1 MEVQKV
7 SELKQTLNVKVL
19 FIAFLLPIFIIWI
32 IDSSLKG
39 DFSSFDTNDS
49 FTRFA
54 NATLTSYTLGS
65 LILLGNLFFYAD
77 SRKRPLA
84 PLIGMILAVLIGIA
98 ATLFLIGMGPMLLEN
113 NGSVRAQ
120 TVYNLGH
127 TIVSFL
133 AISLAMVLC
142 VGSMFA
148 ALTNGKKRKMFDE
161 EE

>member
-1 MEVQKV
+1 V
-7 SELKQTLNVKVL
+7 SEVKQTLNLKL
-19 FIAFLLPIFIIWI
+19 ISIAFLLPIVLIWV

-39 DFSSFDTNDS
+39 DFSNLDTSDS

-54 NATLTSYTLGS
+54 NAILTSYILGS
-65 LILLGNLFFYAD
+65 IILLGNLFFYAD

-84 PLIGMILAVLIGIA
+84 PLIGMVLAVSIGVA
-98 ATLFLIGMGPMLLEN
+98 ATLALIGMGPMLLEA
-113 NGSVRAQ
+113 NGSVMAQ
-120 TVYNLGH
+120 TVYNMGH

-133 AISLAMVLC
+133 AISLAVAIC

-148 ALTNGKKRKMFDE
+148 TLTNGKKRIIFQE

>member
-1 MEVQKV
+1 MSEV
-7 SELKQTLNVKVL
+7 KQTLSLKL
-19 FIAFLLPIFIIWI
+19 ISIAFLLPIVLIWV

-39 DFSSFDTNDS
+39 DFSNLDTSDS

-54 NATLTSYTLGS
+54 NAILTSYILGS
-65 LILLGNLFFYAD
+65 IILLGNLFFYAD

-84 PLIGMILAVLIGIA
+84 PLIGMVLAVSIGVA
-98 ATLFLIGMGPMLLEN
+98 ATLALIGMGPMLLEA
-113 NGSVRAQ
+113 NGSVMAQ
-120 TVYNLGH
+120 TVYNMGH

-133 AISLAMVLC
+133 AISLAVAIC

-148 ALTNGKKRKMFDE
+148 TLTNGKKRIIFQE

>member
-1 MEVQKV
+1 M
-7 SELKQTLNVKVL
+7 SELKQTLNLKIL
-19 FIAFLLPIFIIWI
+19 FIAFLLPIFVIWI
-32 IDSSLKG
+32 VESSLKG
-39 DFSSFDTNDS
+39 DFSSFDSSDS

-54 NATLTSYTLGS
+54 NAILTSYTLGS
-65 LILLGNLFFYAD
+65 VILLGNLFFYAD

-84 PLIGMILAVLIGIA
+84 PLIGMLLAVFIGIA
-98 ATLFLIGMGPMLLEN
+98 ATLLLIGMGPMLLEA

-120 TVYNLGH
+120 AVYNIGH

-133 AISLAMVLC
+133 AISLAIVVC

-148 ALTNGKKRKMFDE
+148 TLTNGKKREIFYE

>member
-1 MEVQKV
+1 MSEV
-7 SELKQTLNVKVL
+7 KQTLNLKL
-19 FIAFLLPIFIIWI
+19 ISIAFLLPIVLIWV

-39 DFSSFDTNDS
+39 DFSNLDTSDS

-54 NATLTSYTLGS
+54 NAILTSYTLGS
-65 LILLGNLFFYAD
+65 IILLGNLFFYAD

-84 PLIGMILAVLIGIA
+84 PLIGMVLAVSIGVA
-98 ATLFLIGMGPMLLEN
+98 ATLALIGMGPMLLEA
-113 NGSVRAQ
+113 NGSVMAQ
-120 TVYNLGH
+120 TVYNMGH

-133 AISLAMVLC
+133 AISLAVAIC

-148 ALTNGKKRKMFDE
+148 TLTNGKKRIIFQE

>member
-1 MEVQKV
+1 MSEV
-7 SELKQTLNVKVL
+7 KQTLNLKL
-19 FIAFLLPIFIIWI
+19 ISIAFLLPIVLIWV

-39 DFSSFDTNDS
+39 DFSNLDTSDS

-54 NATLTSYTLGS
+54 NAILTSYILGS
-65 LILLGNLFFYAD
+65 IILLGNLFFYAD

-84 PLIGMILAVLIGIA
+84 PLIGMVLAVSIGVA
-98 ATLFLIGMGPMLLEN
+98 ATLALIGMGPMLLEA
-113 NGSVRAQ
+113 NGSVMAQ
-120 TVYNLGH
+120 TVYNMGH

-133 AISLAMVLC
+133 AISLAVAIC

-148 ALTNGKKRKMFDE
+148 TLTNGKKRIIFQE

>member
-1 MEVQKV
+1 MKV
-7 SELKQTLNVKVL
+7 SELKRTLNVKIL
-19 FIAFLLPIFIIWI
+19 IIAFLLPIFVIWI

-39 DFSSFDTNDS
+39 DFSNLDTSDS

-54 NATLTSYTLGS
+54 NAILTSYTLGS
-65 LILLGNLFFYAD
+65 VILLGNLFFYAD

-84 PLIGMILAVLIGIA
+84 PLVGMVLAVFIGIA
-98 ATLFLIGMGPMLLEN
+98 ATLFLIGMGPMLLEA

-120 TVYNLGH
+120 TVYNIGH

-133 AISLAMVLC
+133 AIFLAISVC
-142 VGSMFA
+142 IGSMFA
-148 ALTNGKKRKMFDE
+148 ALTNGKKRKIFHE

>member
-1 MEVQKV
+1 MSEV
-7 SELKQTLNVKVL
+7 KQTLSLKL
-19 FIAFLLPIFIIWI
+19 ISIAFLLPIVLIWV

-39 DFSSFDTNDS
+39 DFSNLDTSDS

-54 NATLTSYTLGS
+54 NAILTSYILGS
-65 LILLGNLFFYAD
+65 IILLGNLFFYAD

-84 PLIGMILAVLIGIA
+84 PLIGMVLAVSIGVA
-98 ATLFLIGMGPMLLEN
+98 ATLALIGMGPMLLEA
-113 NGSVRAQ
+113 NGSVMAQ
-120 TVYNLGH
+120 TVYNIGH

-133 AISLAMVLC
+133 AISLAVAIC

-148 ALTNGKKRKMFDE
+148 TLTNGKKRIIFQE